1 MDLLI
6 LVMAIKGKEMNKDV
20 AMELDQSF
28 GMMDQVMKASGI
40 KIIVMVM
47 EFTDKNLV
55 KNIAVNGKTM
65 FVMAKVNGLM
75 QMEGSYLE
83 TSEMT
88 NVTVYVLI
96 SLLEAMKLN

>member
-65 FVMAKVNGLM
+65 FVMAKVNGLI